1 MSPERLRRSLRY
13 WPALVGAALM
23 LVGAYAAGGVE
34 ATCTRA
40 DGRVDCRIDT
50 RRWFGLVAADQQ
62 TAADVVDTY
71 VRTSTTSASTR
82 GPSGSRNTRT
92 TSNNTVVLQTRSGAE
107 VDAFGATTQESFA
120 DTDRIEEFMRDK
132 SRGLLFLS
140 SSDWPF
146 GLFAFG
152 LGVVCTLAT
161 VLIAGWINR
170 EA

>member
-1 MSPERLRRSLRY
+1 MLPERLRRSLRY
-13 WPALVGAALM
+13 WPVLVGAALM
-23 LVGAYAAGGVE
+23 VVGAYAAGGVE

-62 TAADVVDTY
+62 TAAE
-71 VRTSTTSASTR
+71 
-82 GPSGSRNTRT
+82 

-132 SRGLLFLS
+132 SRGLLLLS